1 MKFNFKNRGFV
12 VLSLSAML
20 IAVGVINYQLS
31 KQSALT
37 VSKEFEAY
45 EQAQQDKNTD
55 EDSNKED
62 NDSNSNE
69 DSDTS
74 SNDAKSDDSTETAE
88 VTVIDSKD
96 SESDEIKEKALETSK
111 EIEEQLTSKENMNKS
126 TYILDMKMTRE
137 KQRNDLS
144 EELNEIIN
152 NPSTTDKSREEA
164 SNMKLQLVKYQ
175 ETELKIENLL
185 SAKGFENAL
194 VYIGEDNVN
203 VVVNKE
209 DLTKSEAAKIFD
221 LVSEQTGVS
230 YDKIKLMNSYNQ
242 K

>member
-1 MKFNFKNRGFV
+1 MKFNFKNRSFV
-12 VLSLSAML
+12 VVALSAML

-45 EQAQQDKNTD
+45 EKSQQNKNTD
-55 EDSNKED
+55 NENKQNTTSKKETEVKDKD
-62 NDSNSNE
+62 N
-69 DSDTS
+69 
-74 SNDAKSDDSTETAE
+74 AKE
-88 VTVIDSKD
+88 VDSKD
-96 SESDEIKEKALETSK
+96 SESDKMKEKAVETSK
-111 EIEEQLTSKENMNKS
+111 QIEEQWASKENMNKS

-137 KQRNDLS
+137 KQRNDLT
-144 EELNEIIN
+144 EELSEIIN
-152 NPSTTDKSREEA
+152 NPSTTEKSREEA

-194 VYIGEDNVN
+194 VYIGENNVN
-203 VVVNKE
+203 VVVTKQ
-209 DLTKSEAAKIFD
+209 DLTKSEAARIFD
-221 LVSEQTGVS
+221 LVSEQAGVS

-242 K
+242 N

>member
-1 MKFNFKNRGFV
+1 MKFNFKSRGFLV
-12 VLSLSAML
+12 GVLSAML
-20 IAVGVINYQLS
+20 IAVGVVNYQLS

-37 VSKEFEAY
+37 VSKKFEAY

-55 EDSNKED
+55 KLKTENND
-62 NDSNSNE
+62 NDEENS
-69 DSDTS
+69 
-74 SNDAKSDDSTETAE
+74 KETAE
-88 VTVIDSKD
+88 ITVVDSKD
-96 SESDEIKEKALETSK
+96 SESDAVKEKSVETSK
-111 EIEEQLTSKENMNKS
+111 EIEEQLTSKENMSKS

-164 SNMKLQLVKYQ
+164 SNMKLELVKYQ

-194 VYIGEDNVN
+194 VYIGENNVN
-203 VVVNKE
+203 VVVNKQ
-209 DLTKSEAAKIFD
+209 DLSKSEAARIFD
-221 LVSEQTGVS
+221 LVAEQSGVS
-230 YDKIKLMNSYNQ
+230 YDQIKLMNSYSKN
-242 K
+242 

>member
-1 MKFNFKNRGFV
+1 MKFNSKNRGFF
-12 VLSLSAML
+12 VLALSMML

-55 EDSNKED
+55 KTKIENNKKDSK
-62 NDSNSNE
+62 
-69 DSDTS
+69 
-74 SNDAKSDDSTETAE
+74 ETAE
-88 VTVIDSKD
+88 ITVVDSKD
-96 SESDEIKEKALETSK
+96 NESDEVKDKSVETSK
-111 EIEEQLTSKENMNKS
+111 EIEEQLTSKENMSKS

-144 EELNEIIN
+144 QELSEMIN

-185 SAKGFENAL
+185 SAKGFEDAL
-194 VYIGEDNVN
+194 VYIGESNVN
-203 VVVNKE
+203 VVVNKQ
-209 DLTKSEAAKIFD
+209 DLSKSESARIFD
-221 LVSEQTGVS
+221 LVAEQAGVS
-230 YDKIKLMNSYNQ
+230 YDQIKLMNSYS
-242 K
+242 

>member
-1 MKFNFKNRGFV
+1 MKFNFKSRGFLV
-12 VLSLSAML
+12 GVLSAML
-20 IAVGVINYQLS
+20 IAVGVVNYQLS

-45 EQAQQDKNTD
+45 EEAQQDKNTD
-55 EDSNKED
+55 KLKTENNDNDEEDSK
-62 NDSNSNE
+62 
-69 DSDTS
+69 
-74 SNDAKSDDSTETAE
+74 ETAE
-88 VTVIDSKD
+88 ITVVDSKD
-96 SESDEIKEKALETSK
+96 SESDAVKEKAVETSK
-111 EIEEQLTSKENMNKS
+111 EIEEQLTSKENMSKS

-164 SNMKLQLVKYQ
+164 SNMKLELVKYQ

-194 VYIGEDNVN
+194 VYIGENNVN
-203 VVVNKE
+203 VVVNKQ
-209 DLTKSEAAKIFD
+209 DLSKSEAARIFD
-221 LVSEQTGVS
+221 LVAEQSGVS
-230 YDKIKLMNSYNQ
+230 YDQIKLMNSYSKN
-242 K
+242 

>member
-1 MKFNFKNRGFV
+1 MKFDFKNRGFV
-12 VLSLSAML
+12 VITLSAML

-37 VSKEFEAY
+37 VSKGFEAY

-55 EDSNKED
+55 KDSNK
-62 NDSNSNE
+62 NSN
-69 DSDTS
+69 TS
-74 SNDAKSDDSTETAE
+74 NNDKNTDNQSETAQI
-88 VTVIDSKD
+88 TVVDSKD
-96 SESDEIKEKALETSK
+96 SENDKIKEKATETNK
-111 EIEEQLTSKENMNKS
+111 QIEEQLTSKENMNKS
-126 TYILDMKMTRE
+126 TYVLDMKMTRE

-175 ETELKIENLL
+175 EIELKIENLL

>member
-1 MKFNFKNRGFV
+1 MKFNFKNRGFF
-12 VLSLSAML
+12 VLALSTML

-55 EDSNKED
+55 KTKQDKNTDKTKNDKDSK
-62 NDSNSNE
+62 
-69 DSDTS
+69 
-74 SNDAKSDDSTETAE
+74 ETAE
-88 VTVIDSKD
+88 ITVVDSKD
-96 SESDEIKEKALETSK
+96 NESDEVKDKAVETSK
-111 EIEEQLTSKENMNKS
+111 EIEEQLTSKENMSKS

-194 VYIGEDNVN
+194 VYIGESNVN
-203 VVVNKE
+203 VVVNKQ
-209 DLTKSEAAKIFD
+209 DLSKSEAARIFD
-221 LVSEQTGVS
+221 LVAEQAGVS
-230 YDKIKLMNSYNQ
+230 YDQIKLMNSYSQ

>member
-1 MKFNFKNRGFV
+1 MKFNFKNRGFF
-12 VLSLSAML
+12 VLALSTML

-55 EDSNKED
+55 KTKTENNNKGEEDSK
-62 NDSNSNE
+62 
-69 DSDTS
+69 
-74 SNDAKSDDSTETAE
+74 ETAE
-88 VTVIDSKD
+88 ITVVDSKD
-96 SESDEIKEKALETSK
+96 NESDEVKDKAVETSK
-111 EIEEQLTSKENMNKS
+111 EIEEQLTSKENMSKS

-194 VYIGEDNVN
+194 VYIGESNVN
-203 VVVNKE
+203 VVVNKQ
-209 DLTKSEAAKIFD
+209 DLSKSEAARIFD
-221 LVSEQTGVS
+221 LVAEQAGVS
-230 YDKIKLMNSYNQ
+230 YDQIKLMNSYSQ

>member
-1 MKFNFKNRGFV
+1 MKFNFKSRGFV
-12 VLSLSAML
+12 VVALSTML

-37 VSKEFEAY
+37 VSKEFDAY

-55 EDSNKED
+55 SKTD
-62 NDSNSNE
+62 
-69 DSDTS
+69 DSDKDES
-74 SNDAKSDDSTETAE
+74 ESKETAE
-88 VTVIDSKD
+88 ITVVDSKD
-96 SESDEIKEKALETSK
+96 SESDEVKEKAVETSK
-111 EIEEQLTSKENMNKS
+111 EIEEQLTSKENMSKS

-203 VVVNKE
+203 VVVNKQ
-209 DLTKSEAAKIFD
+209 DLSKSEAAKIFD
-221 LVSEQTGVS
+221 LVAEQAGVS
-230 YDKIKLMNSYNQ
+230 YDKIKLMNS
-242 K
+242 

>member
-1 MKFNFKNRGFV
+1 MKFNFKSRGFLV
-12 VLSLSAML
+12 GVLSAML
-20 IAVGVINYQLS
+20 IAVGVVNYQLS

-55 EDSNKED
+55 KLKTENNDNDEEDSK
-62 NDSNSNE
+62 
-69 DSDTS
+69 
-74 SNDAKSDDSTETAE
+74 ETAE
-88 VTVIDSKD
+88 ITVVDSKD
-96 SESDEIKEKALETSK
+96 SESDAVKEKAVETSK
-111 EIEEQLTSKENMNKS
+111 EIEEQLTSKENMSKS

-164 SNMKLQLVKYQ
+164 SNMKLELVKYQ

-194 VYIGEDNVN
+194 VYIGENNVN
-203 VVVNKE
+203 VVVNKQ
-209 DLTKSEAAKIFD
+209 DLSKSDAARIFD
-221 LVSEQTGVS
+221 LVAEQSGVS
-230 YDKIKLMNSYNQ
+230 YDQIKLMNSYSKN
-242 K
+242 

>member
-1 MKFNFKNRGFV
+1 MTV
-12 VLSLSAML
+12 V
-20 IAVGVINYQLS
+20 
-31 KQSALT
+31 
-37 VSKEFEAY
+37 
-45 EQAQQDKNTD
+45 
-55 EDSNKED
+55 
-62 NDSNSNE
+62 
-69 DSDTS
+69 
-74 SNDAKSDDSTETAE
+74 
-88 VTVIDSKD
+88 DSKD
-96 SESDEIKEKALETSK
+96 SESDEVKDKAVETSK

-194 VYIGEDNVN
+194 VYIGEGNVN
-203 VVVNKE
+203 VVVNKQ
-209 DLTKSEAAKIFD
+209 DLSKSEAARIFD
-221 LVSEQTGVS
+221 LVAQQAGVS
-230 YDKIKLMNSYNQ
+230 YDKIKLMNSYSQ

>member
-12 VLSLSAML
+12 VVALSALL

-45 EQAQQDKNTD
+45 EQAQQEKNTENKSDKDKN
-55 EDSNKED
+55 
-62 NDSNSNE
+62 NS
-69 DSDTS
+69 
-74 SNDAKSDDSTETAE
+74 KETAE
-88 VTVIDSKD
+88 ITIVDSKD
-96 SESDEIKEKALETSK
+96 SESDEVKEKAIETSK
-111 EIEEQLTSKENMNKS
+111 AIEEQLTSKENMNKS

-209 DLTKSEAAKIFD
+209 NLSKSESARIFD
-221 LVSEQTGVS
+221 LVAEQAGVS
-230 YDKIKLMNSYNQ
+230 YDKIKLMNSYSQ
-242 K
+242 E

>member
-12 VLSLSAML
+12 VVTLSTML

-45 EQAQQDKNTD
+45 EKAQQDKN
-55 EDSNKED
+55 
-62 NDSNSNE
+62 
-69 DSDTS
+69 SDKQSTS
-74 SNDAKSDDSTETAE
+74 SKGKDEENIKETAE
-88 VTVIDSKD
+88 ITVVDSKD
-96 SESDEIKEKALETSK
+96 SENDGIKEKAIETSK
-111 EIEEQLTSKENMNKS
+111 QIEKQLTSKENMNKS

-152 NPSTTDKSREEA
+152 NPSTTEKSREEA

-203 VVVNKE
+203 VVVNKQ
-209 DLTKSEAAKIFD
+209 DLTKSDAARIFE
-221 LVSEQTGVS
+221 LVSEQSGAS
-230 YDKIKLMNSYNQ
+230 YEQIKLMNSYNQ
-242 K
+242 

>member
-1 MKFNFKNRGFV
+1 MKFNFKSRGFLV
-12 VLSLSAML
+12 GVLSAML
-20 IAVGVINYQLS
+20 IAVGVVNYQLS

-45 EQAQQDKNTD
+45 EEAQQDKNTD
-55 EDSNKED
+55 KLKTENNDKDEEDSK
-62 NDSNSNE
+62 
-69 DSDTS
+69 
-74 SNDAKSDDSTETAE
+74 ETAE
-88 VTVIDSKD
+88 ITVVDSKD
-96 SESDEIKEKALETSK
+96 SESDAVKEKAVETSK
-111 EIEEQLTSKENMNKS
+111 EIEEQLISKENMSKS

-164 SNMKLQLVKYQ
+164 SNMKLKLVKYQ

-194 VYIGEDNVN
+194 VYIGENNVN
-203 VVVNKE
+203 VVVNKQ
-209 DLTKSEAAKIFD
+209 DLSKSEAARIFD
-221 LVSEQTGVS
+221 LVAEQSGVS
-230 YDKIKLMNSYNQ
+230 YDQIKLMNSYSKN
-242 K
+242 

>member
-1 MKFNFKNRGFV
+1 MKFNFKSRGFLV
-12 VLSLSAML
+12 GVLSAML
-20 IAVGVINYQLS
+20 IAVGVVNYQLS

-45 EQAQQDKNTD
+45 EEAQQDKNTD
-55 EDSNKED
+55 KLKTENNDKDSK
-62 NDSNSNE
+62 
-69 DSDTS
+69 
-74 SNDAKSDDSTETAE
+74 ETAE
-88 VTVIDSKD
+88 ITVVDSKD
-96 SESDEIKEKALETSK
+96 SESDAVKEKAVETSK
-111 EIEEQLTSKENMNKS
+111 EIEEQLISKENMSKS

-164 SNMKLQLVKYQ
+164 SNMKLKLVKYQ

-194 VYIGEDNVN
+194 VYIGENNVN
-203 VVVNKE
+203 VVVNKQ
-209 DLTKSEAAKIFD
+209 DLSKSEAARIFD
-221 LVSEQTGVS
+221 LVAEQSGVS
-230 YDKIKLMNSYNQ
+230 YDQIKLMNSYSKN
-242 K
+242 

>member
-12 VLSLSAML
+12 VLALSTML

-55 EDSNKED
+55 KTKTENNDKE
-62 NDSNSNE
+62 E
-69 DSDTS
+69 
-74 SNDAKSDDSTETAE
+74 DDSKETAE
-88 VTVIDSKD
+88 ITVVDSKD
-96 SESDEIKEKALETSK
+96 SESDKVKDKAVETSK
-111 EIEEQLTSKENMNKS
+111 EIEEQLTSKENMSKS

-194 VYIGEDNVN
+194 VYIGESNVN
-203 VVVNKE
+203 VVVNKQ
-209 DLTKSEAAKIFD
+209 DLSKSEAARIFD
-221 LVSEQTGVS
+221 LVAEQAGVS
-230 YDKIKLMNSYNQ
+230 YDQIKLMNSYSQN
-242 K
+242 

>member
-1 MKFNFKNRGFV
+1 MKFNFKSRGFLV
-12 VLSLSAML
+12 GVLSAML
-20 IAVGVINYQLS
+20 IAVGVVNYQLS

-55 EDSNKED
+55 KLKTENNDNDEEDSK
-62 NDSNSNE
+62 
-69 DSDTS
+69 
-74 SNDAKSDDSTETAE
+74 ETAE
-88 VTVIDSKD
+88 ITVVDSKD
-96 SESDEIKEKALETSK
+96 SESDAVKEKAVETSK
-111 EIEEQLTSKENMNKS
+111 EIEEQLTSKENMSKS

-164 SNMKLQLVKYQ
+164 SNMKLELVKYQ

-194 VYIGEDNVN
+194 VYIGENNVN
-203 VVVNKE
+203 VVVNKQ
-209 DLTKSEAAKIFD
+209 DLSKSEAARIFD
-221 LVSEQTGVS
+221 LVAEQSGVS
-230 YDKIKLMNSYNQ
+230 YDQIKLMNSYSKN
-242 K
+242 

>member
-1 MKFNFKNRGFV
+1 MKFNFKSRGFLV
-12 VLSLSAML
+12 GVLSAML
-20 IAVGVINYQLS
+20 IAVGVVNYQLS

-45 EQAQQDKNTD
+45 EEAQQDKNTD
-55 EDSNKED
+55 KSKTQNSDKDAEDSK
-62 NDSNSNE
+62 
-69 DSDTS
+69 
-74 SNDAKSDDSTETAE
+74 ETAE
-88 VTVIDSKD
+88 ITIVDSKD
-96 SESDEIKEKALETSK
+96 SENDAVKEKAVETSK
-111 EIEEQLTSKENMNKS
+111 EIEEQLTSKENMSKS

-137 KQRNDLS
+137 KHRNDLS

-164 SNMKLQLVKYQ
+164 SNMKLKLVKYQ

-203 VVVNKE
+203 VVVNKQ
-209 DLTKSEAAKIFD
+209 DLSKSEAARIFD
-221 LVSEQTGVS
+221 LVAEQSGVA
-230 YDKIKLMNSYNQ
+230 YDQIKLMNSYSQN
-242 K
+242 

>member
-1 MKFNFKNRGFV
+1 MKFDFKSRGFV
-12 VLSLSAML
+12 VTVLSAVL
-20 IAVGVINYQLS
+20 IVVGVVNYQLS

-55 EDSNKED
+55 KSKTTDDTKNKDEKDSK
-62 NDSNSNE
+62 
-69 DSDTS
+69 
-74 SNDAKSDDSTETAE
+74 ETAQ
-88 VTVIDSKD
+88 VIVVDSKD
-96 SESDEIKEKALETSK
+96 SESDAIKEKSVETSK
-111 EIEEQLTSKENMNKS
+111 EIEEQLTSKENMSKS

-185 SAKGFENAL
+185 SAKGYENAL
-194 VYIGEDNVN
+194 VYIGENNVN
-203 VVVNKE
+203 VVVNKP
-209 DLTKSEAAKIFD
+209 DLSKSDAARIFD
-221 LVSEQTGVS
+221 LVAQQANVS
-230 YDKIKLMNSYNQ
+230 YDEIKLMNSYSEN
-242 K
+242 

>member
-1 MKFNFKNRGFV
+1 MKFNFKNRV
-12 VLSLSAML
+12 VVVGILSTML

-55 EDSNKED
+55 KTKTAN
-62 NDSNSNE
+62 NDKDEKNS
-69 DSDTS
+69 
-74 SNDAKSDDSTETAE
+74 KETAE
-88 VTVIDSKD
+88 ITVVDSKD
-96 SESDEIKEKALETSK
+96 SESDEVKDKAVETSK

-194 VYIGEDNVN
+194 VYIGEGNVN
-203 VVVNKE
+203 VVVNKQ
-209 DLTKSEAAKIFD
+209 DLSKSEAARIFD
-221 LVSEQTGVS
+221 LVAQQAGVS
-230 YDKIKLMNSYNQ
+230 YDKIKLMNSYSQ

>member
-1 MKFNFKNRGFV
+1 MKFNFKSRGFV
-12 VLSLSAML
+12 VVALSTML

-37 VSKEFEAY
+37 VSKEFDAY

-55 EDSNKED
+55 SKTD
-62 NDSNSNE
+62 
-69 DSDTS
+69 DSDKDES
-74 SNDAKSDDSTETAE
+74 ESKETAE
-88 VTVIDSKD
+88 ITVVDSKD
-96 SESDEIKEKALETSK
+96 SESDEVKEKAVETSK
-111 EIEEQLTSKENMNKS
+111 EIEEQLTSKENMSKS

-203 VVVNKE
+203 VVVNKQ
-209 DLTKSEAAKIFD
+209 DLSKSEAAKIFD
-221 LVSEQTGVS
+221 LVAEQAGVS
-230 YDKIKLMNSYNQ
+230 YDKIKLMNSYS
-242 K
+242 

>member
-1 MKFNFKNRGFV
+1 MKFNFKSRGFLV
-12 VLSLSAML
+12 GVLSAML
-20 IAVGVINYQLS
+20 IAVGVVNYQLS

-55 EDSNKED
+55 KLKTENND
-62 NDSNSNE
+62 NDEENS
-69 DSDTS
+69 
-74 SNDAKSDDSTETAE
+74 KETAE
-88 VTVIDSKD
+88 ITVVDSKD
-96 SESDEIKEKALETSK
+96 SESDAVKEKAVETSK
-111 EIEEQLTSKENMNKS
+111 EIEEQLTSKENMSKS

-164 SNMKLQLVKYQ
+164 SNMKLELVKYQ

-194 VYIGEDNVN
+194 VYIGENNVN
-203 VVVNKE
+203 VVVNKQ
-209 DLTKSEAAKIFD
+209 DLSKSEAARIFD
-221 LVSEQTGVS
+221 LVAEQSGVS
-230 YDKIKLMNSYNQ
+230 YDQIKLMNSYSKN
-242 K
+242 

>member
-1 MKFNFKNRGFV
+1 MKFNFKSRGFLV
-12 VLSLSAML
+12 GVLSAML
-20 IAVGVINYQLS
+20 IAVGVVNYQLS

-45 EQAQQDKNTD
+45 EEAQQDKNTD
-55 EDSNKED
+55 KSKTQNSDKDAEDSK
-62 NDSNSNE
+62 
-69 DSDTS
+69 
-74 SNDAKSDDSTETAE
+74 ETAE
-88 VTVIDSKD
+88 ITIVDSKD
-96 SESDEIKEKALETSK
+96 SENDAVKEKAVETSK
-111 EIEEQLTSKENMNKS
+111 EIEEQLTSKENMSKS

-164 SNMKLQLVKYQ
+164 SNMKLKLVKYQ

-194 VYIGEDNVN
+194 VYIGEDNEN
-203 VVVNKE
+203 VVVNKQ
-209 DLTKSEAAKIFD
+209 DLSKSEAARIFD
-221 LVSEQTGVS
+221 LVAEQSGVA
-230 YDKIKLMNSYNQ
+230 YDQIKLMNSYSQN
-242 K
+242 

>member
-12 VLSLSAML
+12 VVALSALL

-45 EQAQQDKNTD
+45 EQAQQEKNTENKSDKDKN
-55 EDSNKED
+55 
-62 NDSNSNE
+62 NS
-69 DSDTS
+69 
-74 SNDAKSDDSTETAE
+74 KETAE
-88 VTVIDSKD
+88 ITIVDSKD
-96 SESDEIKEKALETSK
+96 SESDEVKEKAIETSK
-111 EIEEQLTSKENMNKS
+111 AIEEQLTSKENMNKS

-209 DLTKSEAAKIFD
+209 GLSKSESARIFD
-221 LVSEQTGVS
+221 LVAEQAGVS
-230 YDKIKLMNSYNQ
+230 YDKIKLMNSYSQ
-242 K
+242 E

>member
-12 VLSLSAML
+12 VLALSTML

-55 EDSNKED
+55 KTKTEN
-62 NDSNSNE
+62 NDKDEKNS
-69 DSDTS
+69 
-74 SNDAKSDDSTETAE
+74 KETAE
-88 VTVIDSKD
+88 ITVVDSKD
-96 SESDEIKEKALETSK
+96 NESDEVKDKSVETSK
-111 EIEEQLTSKENMNKS
+111 EIEEQLTSKENMSKS

-194 VYIGEDNVN
+194 VYIGESNVN
-203 VVVNKE
+203 VVVNKQ
-209 DLTKSEAAKIFD
+209 DLSKSEAARIFD
-221 LVSEQTGVS
+221 LVAEQAGVS
-230 YDKIKLMNSYNQ
+230 YDKIKLMNSYSQ

>member
-1 MKFNFKNRGFV
+1 MKINFKSRGFLV
-12 VLSLSAML
+12 GVLSAML
-20 IAVGVINYQLS
+20 IAVGVVNYQLS

-45 EQAQQDKNTD
+45 EEAQQEKNTD
-55 EDSNKED
+55 ELKTQR
-62 NDSNSNE
+62 NSDKDEE
-69 DSDTS
+69 DS
-74 SNDAKSDDSTETAE
+74 KETAE
-88 VTVIDSKD
+88 ITVVDSKD
-96 SESDEIKEKALETSK
+96 SESDAVKEKAVETSK
-111 EIEEQLTSKENMNKS
+111 EIEEQLTSKENMSKS

-164 SNMKLQLVKYQ
+164 SNMKLKLVKHQ

-194 VYIGEDNVN
+194 VYIGENNVN
-203 VVVNKE
+203 VVVNKQ
-209 DLTKSEAAKIFD
+209 DLSKSEAARIFD
-221 LVSEQTGVS
+221 LVAEQSRVD
-230 YDKIKLMNSYNQ
+230 YDQIKLMNSYIKN
-242 K
+242 

>member
-12 VLSLSAML
+12 VLALSTML

-55 EDSNKED
+55 KTKTENNDKDEEDSK
-62 NDSNSNE
+62 
-69 DSDTS
+69 
-74 SNDAKSDDSTETAE
+74 ETAE
-88 VTVIDSKD
+88 ITVVDSKD
-96 SESDEIKEKALETSK
+96 SESDKVKDKAVETSK
-111 EIEEQLTSKENMNKS
+111 EIEEQLTSKENMSKS

-194 VYIGEDNVN
+194 VYIGESNVN
-203 VVVNKE
+203 VVVNKP
-209 DLTKSEAAKIFD
+209 DLSKSEAARIFD
-221 LVSEQTGVS
+221 LVAEQAGVS
-230 YDKIKLMNSYNQ
+230 YDQIKLMNSYSQN
-242 K
+242 

>member
-1 MKFNFKNRGFV
+1 MKFNFKSRGFV
-12 VLSLSAML
+12 VVVLSTML

-45 EQAQQDKNTD
+45 EQAQQDKNMDKSEAESDNKD
-55 EDSNKED
+55 EENNK
-62 NDSNSNE
+62 
-69 DSDTS
+69 
-74 SNDAKSDDSTETAE
+74 ETAE
-88 VTVIDSKD
+88 ISVVDSKD
-96 SESDEIKEKALETSK
+96 SESDVVKEKAVETSK
-111 EIEEQLTSKENMNKS
+111 QIEEQLTSKENMSKS

-194 VYIGEDNVN
+194 VYIGENNVN
-203 VVVNKE
+203 VVVNKQ
-209 DLTKSEAAKIFD
+209 DLSKSEAAKIFD
-221 LVSEQTGVS
+221 LVAEQAGVS
-230 YDKIKLMNSYNQ
+230 YDDIKLMNSYSQ

>member
-1 MKFNFKNRGFV
+1 MKFNFKSRGFLV
-12 VLSLSAML
+12 GVLSAML
-20 IAVGVINYQLS
+20 IAVGVVNYQLS

-45 EQAQQDKNTD
+45 EEAQQDKNTD
-55 EDSNKED
+55 KSKTQNSDKDAEDSK
-62 NDSNSNE
+62 
-69 DSDTS
+69 
-74 SNDAKSDDSTETAE
+74 ETAE
-88 VTVIDSKD
+88 ITIVDSKD
-96 SESDEIKEKALETSK
+96 SENDAVKEKAVETSK
-111 EIEEQLTSKENMNKS
+111 EIEEQLASKENMSKS

-164 SNMKLQLVKYQ
+164 SNMKLKLVKYQ

-203 VVVNKE
+203 VVVNKQ
-209 DLTKSEAAKIFD
+209 DLSKSEAARIFD
-221 LVSEQTGVS
+221 LVAEQSGVA
-230 YDKIKLMNSYNQ
+230 YDQIKLMNSYSQN
-242 K
+242 

>member
-1 MKFNFKNRGFV
+1 MKFNFKSRVFV
-12 VLSLSAML
+12 VVALSTML

-37 VSKEFEAY
+37 VSKEFDAY

-55 EDSNKED
+55 SKTD
-62 NDSNSNE
+62 
-69 DSDTS
+69 DSDK
-74 SNDAKSDDSTETAE
+74 DESDSKETAE
-88 VTVIDSKD
+88 ITVVDSKD
-96 SESDEIKEKALETSK
+96 SESDEVKEKAVETSK
-111 EIEEQLTSKENMNKS
+111 EIEEQLTSKENMSKS

-203 VVVNKE
+203 VVVNKQG
-209 DLTKSEAAKIFD
+209 LSKSESAKIFD
-221 LVSEQTGVS
+221 LVADQAGVS
-230 YDKIKLMNSYNQ
+230 YDKIKLMNSYS
-242 K
+242 

>member
-12 VLSLSAML
+12 VVALSAML

-45 EQAQQDKNTD
+45 EQAQQEKNTENESDKDKN
-55 EDSNKED
+55 
-62 NDSNSNE
+62 NS
-69 DSDTS
+69 
-74 SNDAKSDDSTETAE
+74 KETAE
-88 VTVIDSKD
+88 ITIVDSKD
-96 SESDEIKEKALETSK
+96 SESDEVKEKAIETSK
-111 EIEEQLTSKENMNKS
+111 AIEEQLTSKENMNKS

-152 NPSTTDKSREEA
+152 NPSTTDQSREEA

-209 DLTKSEAAKIFD
+209 NLSKSESARIFD
-221 LVSEQTGVS
+221 LVAEQAGVS
-230 YDKIKLMNSYNQ
+230 YDKIKLMNSYSQ
-242 K
+242 E